1 MKKLAIV
8 CTLAL
13 ALLLSAVLLIPSKAQ
28 APALPLKQV
37 EALQIPTKQMAKSYA
52 KSQLVFRGY
61 SKQDWTCLHSLWT
74 KESNWNHKADNK
86 SSSAFGI
93 AQVLKETSTDY
104 VKQINVG
111 LRYIESRYGNA
122 CNAWNFWLRNYYY

>member
-1 MKKLAIV
+1 MKNLAIV
-8 CTLAL
+8 LVIAL
-13 ALLLSAVLLIPSKAQ
+13 GLSVAILMPSTAQ
-28 APALPLKQV
+28 APQPLAKQLK
-37 EALQIPTKQMAKSYA
+37 ALQIPTKQLAKSYA
-52 KSQLVFRGY
+52 KSQLEFRGY
-61 SKQDWTCLHSLWT
+61 SKQDWTCLNILWT